1 MIQVK
6 EFVDTDKSYAEKRAN
21 EFLADLR
28 DDQVITICYGSI
40 MKPSPSGT
48 VYPRSTILI
57 VYRTAPLAQTGIYT
71 EP

>member
-21 EFLADLR
+21 EFLAELKE
-28 DDQVITICYGSI
+28 DQIVNICYGSI

-48 VYPRSTILI
+48 VYPRSTILV
-57 VYRTAPLAQTGIYT
+57 VYKTGG
-71 EP
+71 EDSK